1 MTPAHSAAMSARP
14 ASLAFGVVM
23 GFLPVEDAPDYTTD
37 GTVFQITPAGVP
49 DHEDAVYDP
58 ALLSRRFCLPTNVRL
73 WLLADIH
80 PHSDL
85 RPLYPR
91 KQT

>member
-1 MTPAHSAAMSARP
+1 
-14 ASLAFGVVM
+14 M

-37 GTVFQITPAGVP
+37 GTVFPIAPAGVP

-58 ALLSRRFCLPTNVRL
+58 ALLSRRFRLSANVRL
-73 WLLADIH
+73 WLIADI
-80 PHSDL
+80 SKDREL

-91 KQT
+91 KRTFFITGVYVR